1 MNITVKTTINAPVEN
16 VWEYWTAPDHII
28 QWSFATDEWYCPF
41 AKNDL
46 RPGGE
51 FISRMEAKDG
61 SMGFD
66 FSGTYDH
73 IERFKNIKYTL
84 DDGREIVITFLF
96 KGDSTHIIETFEDEK
111 ENSLEMQQAGW
122 QSILNNFKKYAES
135 LR

>member
-1 MNITVKTTINAPVEN
+1 MKISVEVTIKAPVEQ
-16 VWEYWTAPDHII
+16 VWDYWTAPEHII
-28 QWSFATDEWYCPF
+28 NWSFATDEWYCPS

-46 RPGGE
+46 RPGGV

-61 SMGFD
+61 SIGFD

-73 IERFKNIKYTL
+73 IEPLKSIIYTL
-84 DDGREIVITFLF
+84 DDGRKIEITFSF
-96 KGDSTHIIETFEDEK
+96 MGDSTHIIETFEAEK